1 MLQEQ
6 IVRDDERENEQQ
18 TWMQQL
24 ADLSPGLLYLYDG
37 VEERLLY
44 LNERSRELL
53 GYSPQALIDR
63 GANVL
68 HSLIHPEDIAQFSS
82 HLRALQAGSTL
93 EIEYRIQ
100 HASGEWRWFRSRDRL
115 WRCTPQGQVQQ
126 ILGAAEDITERK
138 RTEEALRE
146 SQELLQ
152 GFMNCSP
159 VLFCIKDERGHY
171 VYVNPSVEQL
181 VNCKS
186 PDILGRTDGDFFSA
200 DTAQQLRAHD
210 REVIAQGKPIQFL
223 ETLQIGDRP
232 YHYLS
237 FKFSFRDA
245 SGQNLLA
252 VISLDISD
260 RIQAEEALSRREE
273 ELRLIA
279 NALPV
284 LISRVDAEQRYRFNN
299 RGYEEWY
306 GHSPTEI
313 YGKTLWEVMGNS
325 AYENIRPYVEQALS
339 GKSVTY
345 ESQLTLKD
353 AGKRYISAS
362 YIPQRDRQGQVVGFV
377 ALVSDISSRKQAE
390 AEKQQLL
397 EQLGT
402 ERELLEA
409 VLQQMP
415 AGVMVAEAPS
425 GKITLSNEQIQEIWT
440 NPPTLEH
447 FGHLSQYP
455 GFHRDGRPYQ
465 IHEWP
470 LVRSVQRGEVVTGEE
485 IHFIRNDGSSG
496 IMLVN
501 AAPIRDRHNQIKA
514 GVVTF
519 YDISDRQQMEAAL
532 RDREHRFS
540 TLFNGMEDW
549 VLVYHL
555 SPEGTPS
562 QLIEVN
568 EQACHKLGYSREEL
582 LQMSVTEIIDSTSVT
597 PLVTLEKLKSE
608 KHVVIESVHRTK
620 AGQCIPVEVSATLF
634 TLNGL
639 PTVQSICRDI
649 TERKRAE
656 AEREQLWEW
665 ERQARAQAEDANRI
679 KDEFLAVLSH
689 ELRSPLNPIL
699 GWVRLLRSR
708 QFDSATTDKALEII
722 ERNTKLQAQLIEDLL
737 DVSRILQGKM
747 LLNVIALNMIVPLEG
762 ALETVRLAA
771 EAKAIA
777 LETHLEAGEVLG
789 DPMRLQ
795 QAMWN
800 LLSNAIKFTPPGGRI
815 EVRLQTIGDELQI
828 QIKDSGKGIAP
839 AFVPHVFEYFRQE
852 DGSTTRQ
859 FGGLGLGLAI
869 VRHLVE
875 LHGGRIYAES
885 AGEGLGATF
894 TVRLPRLLSQPPADS
909 AGEVRVVPWRDSCE
923 NLAPL
928 AGLRVLV
935 VDDEP
940 DMRDLLGVVLQQ
952 WGAEVQVAASAR
964 EALGLISRLPFDLV
978 ISDIGMPEMDG
989 YQLMRQLR
997 SRLPEQG
1004 SQVKAIALTA
1014 YAGEWNQQQALAAGF
1029 HKHLAKPVT
1038 PEVLLEAIATLLED

>member
-1 MLQEQ
+1 M
-6 IVRDDERENEQQ
+6 
-18 TWMQQL
+18 
-24 ADLSPGLLYLYDG
+24 G
-37 VEERLLY
+37 V
-44 LNERSRELL
+44 
-53 GYSPQALIDR
+53 PTK
-63 GANVL
+63 
-68 HSLIHPEDIAQFSS
+68 
-82 HLRALQAGSTL
+82 ST
-93 EIEYRIQ
+93 
-100 HASGEWRWFRSRDRL
+100 
-115 WRCTPQGQVQQ
+115 
-126 ILGAAEDITERK
+126 
-138 RTEEALRE
+138 
-146 SQELLQ
+146 
-152 GFMNCSP
+152 N
-159 VLFCIKDERGHY
+159 
-171 VYVNPSVEQL
+171 
-181 VNCKS
+181 
-186 PDILGRTDGDFFSA
+186 
-200 DTAQQLRAHD
+200 
-210 REVIAQGKPIQFL
+210 
-223 ETLQIGDRP
+223 
-232 YHYLS
+232 
-237 FKFSFRDA
+237 
-245 SGQNLLA
+245 
-252 VISLDISD
+252 
-260 RIQAEEALSRREE
+260 
-273 ELRLIA
+273 
-279 NALPV
+279 
-284 LISRVDAEQRYRFNN
+284 
-299 RGYEEWY
+299 
-306 GHSPTEI
+306 
-313 YGKTLWEVMGNS
+313 
-325 AYENIRPYVEQALS
+325 
-339 GKSVTY
+339 
-345 ESQLTLKD
+345 
-353 AGKRYISAS
+353 
-362 YIPQRDRQGQVVGFV
+362 
-377 ALVSDISSRKQAE
+377 
-390 AEKQQLL
+390 
-397 EQLGT
+397 GT
-402 ERELLEA
+402 
-409 VLQQMP
+409 
-415 AGVMVAEAPS
+415 
-425 GKITLSNEQIQEIWT
+425 
-440 NPPTLEH
+440 
-447 FGHLSQYP
+447 
-455 GFHRDGRPYQ
+455 
-465 IHEWP
+465 
-470 LVRSVQRGEVVTGEE
+470 LVRSVRRGEVVTGEE

-519 YDISDRQQMEAAL
+519 YDISDRQQMEAAP